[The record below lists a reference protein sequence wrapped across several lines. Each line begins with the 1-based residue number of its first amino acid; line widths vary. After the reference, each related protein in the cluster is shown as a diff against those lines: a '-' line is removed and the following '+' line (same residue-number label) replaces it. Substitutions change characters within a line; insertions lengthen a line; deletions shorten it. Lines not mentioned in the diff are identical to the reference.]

1 MTARMRVRTHSMS
14 LPAVLLFWGVATLPL
29 LAQDTLASRI
39 AHTDPSKYVFSP
51 SAHQGPA
58 GGYRRITLLGSR
70 VNSNLESNLLFMNRG
85 ELPPNGGIGH
95 HFHHD
100 IEEMFIILDGEAQF
114 TIDGRTAILK
124 GPAAAPCKMGHSH
137 AIWNHTDQPV
147 QWMNFSVAR
156 VWGKYDAENLD
167 DDRIG
172 APVDPKPVFTN
183 MQLKPELLREMPAY
197 RGGKGTAR
205 YRRALQPE
213 MFKTNWAYVDHLVL
227 PANASEGLHV
237 HNGVEEIYY
246 VMRGSG
252 RVTVDDESVDIGV
265 GDAIPVRPGE
275 AHAFFSAAAG
285 DIEFMIFGLA
295 MEEDRLDTTELD
307 AGQPRRGGR

>member
-1 MTARMRVRTHSMS
+1 MAIRLPGHSRFLATAMLLLGAAMLP
-14 LPAVLLFWGVATLPL
+14 LPA
-29 LAQDTLASRI
+29 QDALASRI
-39 AHTDPSKYVFSP
+39 AHTDPAKYVFSA
-51 SAHQGPA
+51 SAHEGPA

-114 TIDGRTAILK
+114 TVDGRTAILK

-137 AIWNHTDQPV
+137 AIWNHTDKPV

-156 VWGKYDAENLD
+156 VWGKYDAENLG

-172 APVDPKPVFTN
+172 VPVDPKPVFTH
-183 MQLKPELLREMPAY
+183 MRLDPALLKNEPAY

-205 YRRALQPE
+205 YRRALFPE
-213 MFKTNWAYVDHLVL
+213 MFQTNWSYVDHLVL
-227 PANASEGLHV
+227 TPNSSEGLHR
-237 HNGVEEIYY
+237 HDYVEEIYY

-252 RVTVDDESVDIGV
+252 RVTVGEETVEIKT
-265 GDAIPVRPGE
+265 GDAIPVHPRE
-275 AHAFFSAAAG
+275 AHSVQSTG
-285 DIEFMIFGLA
+285 DEIEFMIFGLA
-295 MEEDRLDTTELD
+295 IEKSRIDTTVLREGGSLT
-307 AGQPRRGGR
+307 GRR